1 MSFDDSGLDPSEW
14 HLQSALSDR
23 IRYRLAS
30 REPLEHFDFKQRFLL
45 KNSPSSPT
53 QQSAYCVQFS
63 GSAGSLQE
71 DLLADFLLF
80 QGF

>member
-30 REPLEHFDFKQRFLL
+30 HEPLEHFDFKQRFLL
-45 KNSPSSPT
+45 SSPSST

-80 QGF
+80 QGL